1 MTSQFLSFISVHLS
15 WVRRGKAGMYKAT
28 GNSCF
33 MVSVVVAFIDLC
45 LVCFAHF
52 LDVVYTLYTHG
63 INAKKSRDR
72 VILSI

>member
-1 MTSQFLSFISVHLS
+1 
-15 WVRRGKAGMYKAT
+15 MYKVT
-28 GNSCF
+28 DDPCF

-45 LVCFAHF
+45 LVWFAHF
-52 LDVVYTLYTHG
+52 LDVAYTLYTHG